1 MVKETFNENG
11 KTLQE
16 IMEQFLILYYNEK
29 CEKSQL
35 FFRKKSIFSRARAYN
50 SKK

>member
-16 IMEQFLILYYNEK
+16 IMEQFLISYYNET
-29 CEKSQL
+29 L
-35 FFRKKSIFSRARAYN
+35 
-50 SKK
+50 

>member
-29 CEKSQL
+29 L
-35 FFRKKSIFSRARAYN
+35 
-50 SKK
+50 

>member
-16 IMEQFLILYYNEK
+16 IMEQFLILYYNEI
-29 CEKSQL
+29 L
-35 FFRKKSIFSRARAYN
+35 
-50 SKK
+50 

>member
-16 IMEQFLILYYNEK
+16 IMEQFLIIYFNENPI
-29 CEKSQL
+29 ENL
-35 FFRKKSIFSRARAYN
+35 
-50 SKK
+50 

>member
-16 IMEQFLILYYNEK
+16 IMEQFLIMYYNG
-29 CEKSQL
+29 SL
-35 FFRKKSIFSRARAYN
+35 
-50 SKK
+50 